1 VNAALGATFGAYFVI
16 LALLGYVAWRRTVN
30 LEDYVLGGR
39 RLGAAV
45 TALSAGASDMSG
57 WLLLGLPGAI
67 FVAGLA
73 ESWIVLGLV
82 VGAYLN
88 WRIVAPRLR
97 GFTVAAEQSVTL
109 PAFLSRRLADE
120 SHVVRVTTTALII
133 GFFAIY
139 TAAGLVA
146 GAKLFTLV
154 LGLDYQTAL
163 WCGVAVIM
171 AYTALGGFLAVS
183 WTDFFQALLML
194 CALVAVPL
202 LAWQHSGD
210 TAIESTRLA
219 MTTGM
224 SGLGIASL
232 LAWGLGY
239 FGQPHILA
247 RFMAIRSAALIP
259 RARRIGMAW
268 MVVSSAGAVA
278 VGLIGYQWTLATDF
292 LLSDPETIFIALSQA
307 LLSPWTAGIVLA
319 AILAAVMSTVDSQL
333 LVASTALVEDV
344 VRPATA
350 IVNETQLIWLS
361 RGSVVAIALL
371 AGVLASDPSNQVL
384 DLVGYAWAGLGA
396 SLGPAILAALYW
408 RRASA
413 AGVVAGMWAGA
424 MAVVGWRHLDGGL
437 FDLYEMIPG
446 VLAATS
452 AIALISL
459 LRPPGRESV
468 RRYDS
473 YRQAYRKA
481 CRNA

>member
-1 VNAALGATFGAYFVI
+1 MSTAVGVAFGAYFVI
-16 LALLGYVAWRRTVN
+16 LGLLGYLAWRRTSD

-57 WLLLGLPGAI
+57 WLLLGLPGAVFI
-67 FVAGLA
+67 SGLA
-73 ESWIVLGLV
+73 ETWIVLGLV
-82 VGAYLN
+82 LGAYLN

-97 GFTVAAEQSVTL
+97 HFTAAAERSVTL
-109 PAFLSRRLADE
+109 PGFLAARLANDGPAI
-120 SHVVRVTTTALII
+120 RITTTTLII

-163 WCGVAVIM
+163 WCGVAVVM

-183 WTDFFQALLML
+183 WTDCFQALLMV
-194 CALVAVPL
+194 CALVAIPL
-202 LAWQHSGD
+202 LAWQYSGD
-210 TAIESTRLA
+210 ATIEPTRLVL
-219 MTTGM
+219 TTGV
-224 SGLGIASL
+224 SGLGIVSL

-268 MVVSSAGAVA
+268 MIVSSTGAVG
-278 VGLIGYQWTLATDF
+278 VGMVGYQWTLATDF
-292 LLSDPETIFIALSQA
+292 VLADPETIFIALSQA
-307 LLSPWTAGIVLA
+307 LLSPWIAGIVLA

-344 VRPATA
+344 VRPATT
-350 IVNETQLIWLS
+350 IVNETQLVWLS
-361 RGSVVAIALL
+361 RGAVVAIALL

-384 DLVGYAWAGLGA
+384 DLVAYAWAGLGA
-396 SLGPAILAALYW
+396 SLGPAILAALFW
-408 RRASA
+408 RGASA
-413 AGVVAGMWAGA
+413 VGVAVGMWAGA
-424 MAVVGWRHLDGGL
+424 VVVVAWRQLEGGL
-437 FDLYEMIPG
+437 FDLYEMVPG
-446 VLAATS
+446 VLAAAST
-452 AIALISL
+452 IALISR
-459 LRPPGRESV
+459 LRPPDREAV
-468 RRYDS
+468 RRYDA
-473 YRQAYRKA
+473 YQKAYR
-481 CRNA
+481 NA

>member
-1 VNAALGATFGAYFVI
+1 MSTAIGVTFGAYFVI
-16 LALLGYVAWRRTVN
+16 LALLGYVAWRRTSD

-39 RLGAAV
+39 RMGAAV

-67 FVAGLA
+67 FVGGLA

-82 VGAYLN
+82 LGAYLN
-88 WRIVAPRLR
+88 WRVVAPRLR
-97 GFTVAAEQSVTL
+97 AFTVAAQQSVTL
-109 PAFLSRRLADE
+109 PEFLSRRLAED
-120 SHVVRVTTTALII
+120 SHAIRVTTTVLII

-154 LGLDYQTAL
+154 LGIDYRTAL
-163 WCGVAVIM
+163 WCGVAVVM

-194 CALVAVPL
+194 CALVAVPM

-210 TAIESTRLA
+210 QPIESTRLA
-219 MTTGM
+219 MTTGV
-224 SGLGIASL
+224 SGLGIVSL

-247 RFMAIRSAALIP
+247 RFMAIRSPALIP

-268 MVVSSAGAVA
+268 MIVSSTGAVA
-278 VGLIGYQWTLATDF
+278 VGLIGYQWTLATGF
-292 LLSDPETIFIALSQA
+292 VLSDPETIFIALSQT

-344 VRPATA
+344 VRPAA
-350 IVNETQLIWLS
+350 SIVDETQLIWLS
-361 RGSVVAIALL
+361 RGAVVTIAVL

-408 RRASA
+408 RRASS
-413 AGVVAGMWAGA
+413 AGVVAGMCAGA
-424 MAVVGWRHLDGGL
+424 VVVVGWRQLEGGL
-437 FDLYEMIPG
+437 FDLYEMVPG

-452 AIALISL
+452 VIALTSL
-459 LRPPGRESV
+459 LHPPGPESV
-468 RRYDS
+468 SRYDS
-473 YRQAYRKA
+473 YRKAYHTA
-481 CRNA
+481 CRNP

>member
-1 VNAALGATFGAYFVI
+1 VSAAVGVTFGAYFVI
-16 LALLGYVAWRRTVN
+16 LALLGYLAWRRTSN

-39 RLGAAV
+39 GLGAGV

-57 WLLLGLPGAI
+57 WLLLGLPGAV
-67 FVAGLA
+67 FVSGLA

-82 VGAYLN
+82 LGAYLN
-88 WRIVAPRLR
+88 WRVVAPRLR

-109 PAFLSRRLADE
+109 PEFLARRLADD
-120 SHVVRVTTTALII
+120 SQAIRVTTTALII
-133 GFFAIY
+133 TFFAIY

-154 LGLDYQTAL
+154 LGMEYRTAL

-210 TAIESTRLA
+210 VAIESTRLA
-219 MTTGM
+219 MTTGV
-224 SGLGIASL
+224 SGLGIVSL

-259 RARRIGMAW
+259 RARRIGMTW
-268 MVVSSAGAVA
+268 MIVSSAGAVA
-278 VGLIGYQWTLATDF
+278 VGLIGYQWTLATDSV
-292 LLSDPETIFIALSQA
+292 LSDPETIFIALSQA

-350 IVNETQLIWLS
+350 IVNETHLIWLS
-361 RGSVVAIALL
+361 RAAVVAIALL

-384 DLVGYAWAGLGA
+384 DLVGYAWAGLGS

-408 RRASA
+408 RRASTA
-413 AGVVAGMWAGA
+413 SVVAGMCTGA
-424 MAVVGWRHLDGGL
+424 VVVVGWRQLHGGL
-437 FDLYEMIPG
+437 FDLYEMVPG

-452 AIALISL
+452 VIALVSL
-459 LRPPGRESV
+459 LRPPGPEAVS
-468 RRYDS
+468 RYDS
-473 YRQAYRKA
+473 YRQIYNKT
-481 CRNA
+481 CRNT